1 MTPVL
6 YLFAD
11 ETVVVRSQTS
21 ARASVRLHGVL
32 KLDMSPPTG
41 DIELTVFGP
50 TDNELHISENIT
62 PHPAPRTQ
70 ETCIWSHSV
79 TLPQLG
85 RHRASWTLG
94 GTRSNTIDLDV
105 LETPSPSRS
114 APLTAEPIPSLGIRG
129 EPDLL
134 VRLTNLTGAVI
145 DRGLAFLRC
154 AAIVDGQRHHL
165 RAPTWDGMP
174 ELAPGQSTWFLFA
187 LDDFEPRPAAGTHQI
202 QIDMAGRLSPPI
214 EHTILPR

>member
-1 MTPVL
+1 MAAVL

-11 ETVVVRSQTS
+11 ESVVVRSQTS
-21 ARASVRLHGVL
+21 ARAMVRLHGVL

-41 DIELTVFGP
+41 DITLTVSGP
-50 TDNELHISENIT
+50 ADNEQPISQNIT
-62 PHPAPRTQ
+62 PHPAPRAQ
-70 ETCIWSHSV
+70 ETCIWSHTA
-79 TLPQLG
+79 TLPKIG
-85 RHRASWTLG
+85 RHRAYWTLG
-94 GTRSNTIDLDV
+94 GVHSNTVDLQV
-105 LETPSPSRS
+105 LGAPSPPGS

-134 VRLTNLTGAVI
+134 VRLTNLTGAVL

-154 AAIVDGQRHHL
+154 AAIVDGHRHHL

-187 LDDFEPRPAAGTHQI
+187 LDDFEPPPAAGTHQI
-202 QIDMAGRLSPPI
+202 QIDMAGHLSPPVT
-214 EHTILPR
+214 HTILPR